1 MMGAFQLL
9 PESNMG
15 FAILRTQK
23 LKSGIAVRRSMK
35 HAFREQDTP
44 NADPARHQENT
55 HLGAVDVDEALA
67 KFNARL
73 PAKVRSN
80 AVLAVEYLITASP
93 EDMKGKSRQEQDAY
107 FRDGLEWLKKRHGA
121 ENVVYAGIHR
131 DETTPH
137 MYAYVVP
144 LDRQG
149 KLNCRA
155 FLGGAQAL
163 REMQTDFAQQVGRQH
178 GLERGVEGS
187 KARHTSIQQYY
198 ARVNE
203 ATPQKLA
210 IDVPDAKLLEGK
222 EAYGRRVAQAV
233 IDQAGPRMAQLQAK
247 AAHADLAKQQAAAAE
262 KARAD
267 AELRFAQRERLIQ
280 VEREKVAE
288 RDKEIRGLKLIVANG
303 GQKLVEYQVALRAQ
317 LDKVKARL
325 AQSKGPER

>member
-1 MMGAFQLL
+1 MGAFQPL
-9 PESNMG
+9 PRSNMG

-44 NADPARHQENT
+44 NADPDRAQENT
-55 HLGAVDVDEALA
+55 HLGAADVDEALA

-107 FRDGLEWLKKRHGA
+107 FRDGLEWLKQRHGA

-163 REMQTDFAQQVGRQH
+163 REMQTDFADKVGLQH
-178 GLERGVEGS
+178 GLERGLEGS

-198 ARVNE
+198 ARVNQ
-203 ATPQKLA
+203 AMPQKLD
-210 IDVPDAKLLEGK
+210 IEVPEAKLIEGK

-233 IDQAGPRMAQLQAK
+233 VDQVKPRMAQLQAK
-247 AAHADLAKQQAAAAE
+247 AAYADLAKQQAAAAE

-267 AELRFAQRERLIQ
+267 AELRYAQRERLIQ
-280 VEREKVAE
+280 VERQKVEAKH
-288 RDKEIRGLKLIVANG
+288 KEILDLKTVLYNG
-303 GQKLVEYQVALRAQ
+303 GAKLVEKQAEIRQHYEKLRAKQ
-317 LDKVKARL
+317 VQKQR
-325 AQSKGPER
+325 

>member
-1 MMGAFQLL
+1 
-9 PESNMG
+9 MG

-55 HLGAVDVDEALA
+55 HLGAADVDEALA

-163 REMQTDFAQQVGRQH
+163 REMQTDFADKVGRQH
-178 GLERGVEGS
+178 GLERGLEGS

-198 ARVNE
+198 ARVNQ
-203 ATPQKLA
+203 AMPQKLD
-210 IDVPDAKLLEGK
+210 IEVPEAKLIEGK
-222 EAYGRRVAQAV
+222 ETYGRRVAQAV
-233 IDQAGPRMAQLQAK
+233 IDQVGPRMSQLQAK

-280 VEREKVAE
+280 VEREKLAA
-288 RDKEIRGLKLIVANG
+288 KEKEVKAFKLALYNG
-303 GQKLVEYQVALRAQ
+303 GEMLAKVQKEVRQFYDNAIAKRRAQ
-317 LDKVKARL
+317 EQQR
-325 AQSKGPER
+325 

>member
-1 MMGAFQLL
+1 MMGAFQPL

-55 HLGAVDVDEALA
+55 HLGAADVDEALA

-107 FRDGLEWLKKRHGA
+107 FRDGLEWLKQRHGA

-163 REMQTDFAQQVGRQH
+163 REMQTDFADRVGLQH
-178 GLERGVEGS
+178 GLQRGLEGS

-198 ARVNE
+198 ARVTQ
-203 ATPQKLA
+203 AMPQKLD
-210 IDVPDAKLLEGK
+210 IEVPEAKLIEGK

-233 IDQAGPRMAQLQAK
+233 VDQVGPRMSQLQAK
-247 AAHADLAKQQAAAAE
+247 AAHADLARQKAAVAE

-280 VEREKVAE
+280 VEREKVATKI
-288 RDKEIRGLKLIVANG
+288 KEVQALQLALYNG
-303 GQKLVEYQVALRAQ
+303 GDQLVQKQVEVRAYYDN
-317 LDKVKARL
+317 LK
-325 AQSKGPER
+325 SKHLQKQR